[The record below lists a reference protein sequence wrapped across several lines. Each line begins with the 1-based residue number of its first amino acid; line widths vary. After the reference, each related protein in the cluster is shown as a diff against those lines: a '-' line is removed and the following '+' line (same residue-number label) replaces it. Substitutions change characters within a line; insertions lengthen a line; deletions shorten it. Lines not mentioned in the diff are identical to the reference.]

1 MWTGSHV
8 NSSSQKPQEA
18 LSTSRHPTPRQAGE
32 FRGPPKGGAKRGA
45 DADPAVGRPL
55 PSAPN
60 RAHATL
66 SPGAREQSP
75 RPRHGRPTTR
85 LGHPWATTQLP
96 RAPPSLFGWP
106 GAERP
111 PSVTPP
117 QTSPWDLPRVP
128 GPRTAAAGSPR
139 SPQPAPPAPRPRSRP
154 RGAGPRRRPRCT
166 RLAPAPRAD
175 LLLATTACSNSEHRR
190 PSPEAPGRAPARP
203 PGLPCRP
210 GTPRLRRARGRFW
223 GRECKQIGVL

>member
-85 LGHPWATTQLP
+85 LGHPWAATQLP
-96 RAPPSLFGWP
+96 RAPPSLFGWR

-111 PSVTPP
+111 PAVPP
-117 QTSPWDLPRVP
+117 
-128 GPRTAAAGSPR
+128 
-139 SPQPAPPAPRPRSRP
+139 PP
-154 RGAGPRRRPRCT
+154 
-166 RLAPAPRAD
+166 PRA
-175 LLLATTACSNSEHRR
+175 
-190 PSPEAPGRAPARP
+190 GRAPP
-203 PGLPCRP
+203 PVG
-210 GTPRLRRARGRFW
+210 
-223 GRECKQIGVL
+223 GVKNTVKSVYIKIYIYIIYIYFKFKKNKNNKN